1 MTTKMYCIEH
11 GIVDAEYEL
20 FGHVVKPLV
29 YPPDWEVDFC
39 EFEKGWATCLP
50 PEFDM
55 ETRMRRVTELPET
68 YAADQFYAIYD
79 YDVESDQLVTEELL

>member
-1 MTTKMYCIEH
+1 MTTKLYCIEH
-11 GIVDAEYEL
+11 GIVDAEYGL

-39 EFEKGWATCLP
+39 EFEQGWAVMPP

-55 ETRMRRVTELPET
+55 EQFAKTAQPELQVDIVG
-68 YAADQFYAIYD
+68 YG
-79 YDVESDQLVTEELL
+79 YDVESDQLVTEELP